1 VVRIRKVLDADR
13 QNRRPPGRPKNVD
26 NGKCDVNGF
35 RPTGNSAA
43 AALRRLE
50 IQRPDLLNRVLAG
63 GLSAHAAMVEAGFR
77 NRRGRRTDEA

>member
-1 VVRIRKVLDADR
+1 VILMRKTLDADR

-26 NGKCDVNGF
+26 NGHRYVNVS

-50 IQRPDLLNRVLAG
+50 RQRPDLLDRVLAAE
-63 GLSAHAAMVEAGFR
+63 LSPHAAMITAGFR
-77 NRRGRRTDEA
+77 KRRRFVG